1 LAEMSA
7 KNINI
12 FPRVLC
18 PLAVL
23 LPFLLS
29 GEPAPAFFKQEGKLG
44 TRAASSREEDNRR
57 YFTDLPVVTQ
67 EGKEVRFYSDLL
79 KNRVVLIN
87 FFYTNCPTAPPE
99 MEKLATAR
107 KMLGERIGK
116 DIFLISIS
124 VDPERDTVKAIREYA
139 AKYETQAGWI
149 FLTGK
154 KENLGVINRKLGN
167 TNPNPESHILLF
179 LLGNL
184 KTGHWMKMNQFAP
197 VSSVVEGL
205 RVLAEDS
212 GNAPSVTK

>member
-1 LAEMSA
+1 MTRRGMNL
-7 KNINI
+7 I
-12 FPRVLC
+12 PRAVC
-18 PLAVL
+18 FLAV
-23 LPFLLS
+23 FLLVLLS
-29 GEPAPAFFKQEGKLG
+29 AGPAPAFFKQEGKL
-44 TRAASSREEDNRR
+44 TPRDASSREEDNRR

-67 EGKEVRFYSDLL
+67 EGKEVRFYTDLL
-79 KNRVVLIN
+79 KDRVVLIN

-99 MEKLATAR
+99 MEKLAAAQ

-139 AKYETQAGWI
+139 EKYEARKGWI

-154 KENLGVINRKLGN
+154 KESLGVINRKLGN
-167 TNPNPESHILLF
+167 TSPDPESHILLF

-197 VSSVVEGL
+197 VASVVEGL
-205 RVLAEDS
+205 SVLAADS
-212 GNAPSVTK
+212 GNGSPFTK

>member
-1 LAEMSA
+1 MTQKSRNL
-7 KNINI
+7 
-12 FPRVLC
+12 FPGALC
-18 PLAVL
+18 FLAVFLPVL
-23 LPFLLS
+23 LTAGPT
-29 GEPAPAFFKQEGKLG
+29 PAFFKQEGKLAPG
-44 TRAASSREEDNRR
+44 NASSREEENRR

-67 EGKEVRFYSDLL
+67 EGKEVRFYTDLL
-79 KNRVVLIN
+79 KDRVVLIN

-99 MEKLATAR
+99 MEKLAATQ

-124 VDPERDTVKAIREYA
+124 VDPERDTVKAVREYA
-139 AKYETQAGWI
+139 EKYEARKGWI

-154 KENLGVINRKLGN
+154 KESLGVINRKLGN

-184 KTGHWMKMNQFAP
+184 KTGHWMKMNQLAP

-205 RVLAEDS
+205 SVLAADS
-212 GNAPSVTK
+212 GNGSPVTK